1 MLDKKI
7 DDLEEDVQLGFKTLQ
22 EKNPRENVRSTDDEF
37 QQEIKG
43 LKRRVTSLET
53 GTKKVGTL
61 KVICD
66 SGNCSHF
73 EGGHD
78 SNGIT
83 MRSSNCYLVPI
94 SNRITTHFSSIIY

>member
-22 EKNPRENVRSTDDEF
+22 EKNPREKAENVRSTDDEF

-53 GTKKVGTL
+53 GTKKVG
-61 KVICD
+61 D
-66 SGNCSHF
+66 F
-73 EGGHD
+73 
-78 SNGIT
+78 
-83 MRSSNCYLVPI
+83 
-94 SNRITTHFSSIIY
+94 